1 MKMGIVKHVP
11 TRIPPNK
18 CTYGLPH
25 KFRPNRLTEAMPSE
39 TLRLTIRRADN
50 HSHIIQAGIQD
61 MVAEARKNN
70 LAEYSITEHVS
81 QFAELRRSV
90 EFGSVHASARM
101 FESREEYI
109 AEYIEE
115 FRKIDSRARG
125 FVKLNRGLE
134 VEIFPHGS

>member
-1 MKMGIVKHVP
+1 
-11 TRIPPNK
+11 
-18 CTYGLPH
+18 
-25 KFRPNRLTEAMPSE
+25 
-39 TLRLTIRRADN
+39 
-50 HSHIIQAGIQD
+50 
-61 MVAEARKNN
+61 MVAAARKNN
-70 LAEYSITEHVS
+70 LDEYSITEHVS